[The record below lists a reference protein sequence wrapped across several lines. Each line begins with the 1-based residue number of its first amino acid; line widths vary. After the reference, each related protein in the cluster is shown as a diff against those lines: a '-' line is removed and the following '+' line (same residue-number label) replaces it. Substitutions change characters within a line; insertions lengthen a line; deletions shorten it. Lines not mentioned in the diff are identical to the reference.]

1 MKEQKPALIIKIPV
15 LISQILVQQNQS
27 TVTEHGEDVDEEKIL
42 FDSDDKN
49 ENLGGY
55 DPHHSQSRVLVELP
69 RFLAGNDTTL
79 HL

>member
-1 MKEQKPALIIKIPV
+1 MKEQKPALIIPV
-15 LISQILVQQNQS
+15 LISQILVQQRNQS

-69 RFLAGNDTTL
+69 RFLAGDDTTL